1 MAKRKDIDV
10 TGGEGVAGPQAAPEQ
25 VPAID
30 SIKAAPEPGLPLVE
44 SPSILPAV
52 SEPVAISEAPIEPK
66 PEPEVEA
73 AKSAPVLALVHVPQP
88 TAEAAADASVETAKP
103 RFVLKARHKR
113 YARLAASVALG
124 AALGAIVGALGSG
137 GFATAPRSN
146 IAALEDNNSMQQS
159 VALLAQEVTTLKA
172 SLEAA
177 NKASQVQV
185 TKNGERL
192 QKEAAE
198 ITGSIS
204 APLPRPAPRIAMAE
218 SPPPARP
225 PVVQGWS
232 IRDTRGGYVYVEG
245 HGDIYQILPGA
256 SLPGLGPVQSIKR
269 LDGRWVVTTPRGII
283 VSMRD
288 RRYFK

>member
-198 ITGSIS
+198 ITRAPAGRAGLVDPRHPWRLRLCRRPRRHLSDS
-204 APLPRPAPRIAMAE
+204 ARRIPARARASPIDQAAGWPLGGDDTARYHRVD
-218 SPPPARP
+218 ARP
-225 PVVQGWS
+225 P
-232 IRDTRGGYVYVEG
+232 
-245 HGDIYQILPGA
+245 L
-256 SLPGLGPVQSIKR
+256 
-269 LDGRWVVTTPRGII
+269 
-283 VSMRD
+283 
-288 RRYFK
+288 F